1 MRVKYFIFSLIT
13 TLLFFVL
20 LESSVR
26 LFLFLKTRDVF
37 FLLHGLS
44 KKPEDPQNRFDRV
57 FDAQGNCLYFRT
69 KPSEDEQN
77 PVNTFGFRGPE
88 ISEKRHTTKKIVCLG
103 GSTTYGLGLS
113 YSNTYPKLLQNYIDK
128 NAGVGHY
135 EIINAGIPAHRLP
148 HIIEQVKHVILR
160 LEPDIIILM
169 NVFNNL
175 VTDSEDFAF
184 IEIDGEG
191 KNLFIRTSRKL
202 IKGMRKYSLFV
213 SVLDDFAKK
222 GYRDYLKSIDW
233 RSGSTAIMNSQAVWQ
248 KYRSNLNTF
257 FSLLMK
263 HNPSISVIVLD
274 EAMNYIDYPELAP
287 PMFKAYDVQKN
298 VSMTYKNIRV
308 CNIGKILENTYKKGE
323 PVWIAPYFDP
333 IHLSPRGN
341 EVIAKILGDYL
352 LSKNYS
358 TQ

>member
-44 KKPEDPQNRFDRV
+44 KKPEDPQNRFDKV
-57 FDAQGNCLYFRT
+57 FDAQGNCLYFKT
-69 KPSEDEQN
+69 KPSDDEQN

-88 ISEKRHTTKKIVCLG
+88 ISKKRHTAKRVVCLG

-113 YSNTYPKLLQNYIDK
+113 YSNTYPKLLQNYLDK
-128 NAGVGHY
+128 HAGAGHY

-148 HIIEQVKHVILR
+148 NIIEQVKHVILG

-175 VTDSEDFAF
+175 ADDPGDFAF
-184 IEIDGEG
+184 IEIEGEE
-191 KNLFIRTSRKL
+191 KNLFIKTSRKL

-213 SVLDDFAKK
+213 SVSDDIAKK
-222 GYRDYLKSIDW
+222 GFRDYLKNIDW
-233 RSGSTAIMNSQAVWQ
+233 RRGSTAIMNSQAVWQ
-248 KYRSNLNTF
+248 IYRANLHTL

-263 HNPSISVIVLD
+263 HNPSISVIVLN
-274 EAMNYIDYPELAP
+274 EAMNFIDYPELAP
-287 PMFKAYDVQKN
+287 PMFKAYDIQKN
-298 VSMTYKNIRV
+298 VSMTYENINV
-308 CNIGKILENTYKKGE
+308 CNIAQVLENAYKKGE
-323 PVWIAPYFDP
+323 QVWIAPYFDP
-333 IHLSPRGN
+333 IHLSPLGN
-341 EVIAKILGDYL
+341 EVIAKILGDTL

>member
-1 MRVKYFIFSLIT
+1 M
-13 TLLFFVL
+13 
-20 LESSVR
+20 
-26 LFLFLKTRDVF
+26 
-37 FLLHGLS
+37 
-44 KKPEDPQNRFDRV
+44 
-57 FDAQGNCLYFRT
+57 
-69 KPSEDEQN
+69 
-77 PVNTFGFRGPE
+77 
-88 ISEKRHTTKKIVCLG
+88 
-103 GSTTYGLGLS
+103 
-113 YSNTYPKLLQNYIDK
+113 QNYLDK

-184 IEIDGEG
+184 IEIEGEE
-191 KNLFIRTSRKL
+191 KNLFIKASRKL

-213 SVLDDFAKK
+213 SVSDDIAKK
-222 GYRDYLKSIDW
+222 GFRDYLKNIDW
-233 RSGSTAIMNSQAVWQ
+233 RRGSTAIMNSQAVWQ
-248 KYRSNLNTF
+248 KYRSNLNTL

-287 PMFKAYDVQKN
+287 PMFKAYDIQKN

-308 CNIGKILENTYKKGE
+308 CNIGEILENAYKKGE
-323 PVWIAPYFDP
+323 QVWIAPYYDP